1 MCHHGHR
8 GEWRSRRRGFID
20 PAALMGFWWSGSGSG
35 GPGARQGRRGHRGGR
50 VFEQGDLKYVILQL
64 LEEKP
69 RHGYDII
76 KELEERFAGTYSPS
90 PGTVYPTLSML
101 EDMGYAR
108 ARAEEEGGGRKIY
121 EITPE
126 GKAYLEENRGT
137 VDDIFDRIADLGT
150 SIFSTEMMELAQA
163 FKKLGWATYSNAH
176 KLSRDPEKLKQV
188 REILERAA
196 KDVEAALA

>member
-1 MCHHGHR
+1 MCCNWEDGREHR
-8 GEWRSRRRGFID
+8 GRRKGFAFD
-20 PAALMGFWWSGSGSG
+20 PASVMGFWWSGGGSG
-35 GPGARQGRRGHRGGR
+35 AGGRGRGPRGGR
-50 VFEQGDLKYVILQL
+50 IFEQGDLKYVVLQL

-108 ARAEEEGGGRKIY
+108 ARAEDGGRKIY
-121 EITPE
+121 EITDE

-137 VDDIFDRIADLGT
+137 VTDIFDRIADLGS
-150 SIFSTEMMELAQA
+150 SIFSNEMMALNQA
-163 FKKLGWATYSNAH
+163 FKRLGWVTYSNAP
-176 KLSRDPEKLKQV
+176 KLSRDADKLKSV

-196 KDVEAALA
+196 KEIETALA

>member
-1 MCHHGHR
+1 MCHHGYGSEFR
-8 GEWRSRRRGFID
+8 GRRRGFVD
-20 PAALMGFWWSGSGSG
+20 PAALMGFWWSGGGSG
-35 GPGARQGRRGHRGGR
+35 GGPGGRHGRRGHRGGR

-90 PGTVYPTLSML
+90 PGTVYPTLAML

-108 ARAEEEGGGRKIY
+108 AQTGESGRKIY
-121 EITPE
+121 EITTE

-137 VDDIFDRIADLGT
+137 VTDIFDRIADLGS
-150 SIFSTEMMELAQA
+150 SIFSTEMMELTQA
-163 FKKLGWATYSNAH
+163 FKKLGWVTYSNAP
-176 KLSRDPEKLKQV
+176 KLSREPEKVKSV

-196 KDVEAALA
+196 REIEAALA

>member
-1 MCHHGHR
+1 
-8 GEWRSRRRGFID
+8 
-20 PAALMGFWWSGSGSG
+20 
-35 GPGARQGRRGHRGGR
+35 
-50 VFEQGDLKYVILQL
+50 VILQL

-108 ARAEEEGGGRKIY
+108 ARTEEGGRKIY

-126 GKAYLEENRGT
+126 GTAYLEQNRGT
-137 VDDIFDRIADLGT
+137 VTDIFDRIAELGASLFT
-150 SIFSTEMMELAQA
+150 GGMMELNQA
-163 FKKLGWATYSNAH
+163 FKKLGWATYSNASR
-176 KLSRDPEKLKQV
+176 LTRDPEKLKTV
-188 REILERAA
+188 RDIIDRAA
-196 KDVEAALA
+196 KEIEAALA

>member
-1 MCHHGHR
+1 MCHDYGARWAGR
-8 GEWRSRRRGFID
+8 GWGFD
-20 PAALMGFWWSGSGSG
+20 PSSMGSFWGAG
-35 GPGARQGRRGHRGGR
+35 GPGSGRRRGHRGGR
-50 VFEQGDLKYVILQL
+50 IFEQGDLKYVILQL

-108 ARAEEEGGGRKIY
+108 ARTEEGGRKIY

-126 GKAYLEENRGT
+126 GTAYLEQNRGT
-137 VDDIFDRIADLGT
+137 VSDIFDRIAELG
-150 SIFSTEMMELAQA
+150 SSLFSGGMMELNQA
-163 FKKLGWATYSNAH
+163 FKRLGWATYSNASR
-176 KLSRDPEKLKQV
+176 LTRDPEKLKAV

-196 KDVEAALA
+196 KDVEAALV

>member
-1 MCHHGHR
+1 MCQHGHGGEPR
-8 GEWRSRRRGFID
+8 GRRKGFMFD
-20 PAALMGFWWSGSGSG
+20 PASVMGFWWSGGGAGHGGHRGRGS
-35 GPGARQGRRGHRGGR
+35 RGGR

-101 EDMGYAR
+101 EDLGYAR
-108 ARAEEEGGGRKIY
+108 ARTEEGGRKIY
-121 EITPE
+121 EITDE
-126 GKAYLEENRGT
+126 GRAYLEENRGT
-137 VDDIFDRIADLGT
+137 VTDIFDRIADLGS
-150 SIFSTEMMELAQA
+150 SIFSNEMMALNQA
-163 FKKLGWATYSNAH
+163 FKRLGWVTYSNAP
-176 KLSRDPEKLKQV
+176 KLSRDADKLKSV

-196 KDVEAALA
+196 ADIEAALA

>member
-1 MCHHGHR
+1 MCNSWHSREHR
-8 GEWRSRRRGFID
+8 AGRGWSFD
-20 PAALMGFWWSGSGSG
+20 PASMAGFWWTGG
-35 GPGARQGRRGHRGGR
+35 GPGGAGARGRRGGHRGGKI
-50 VFEQGDLKYVILQL
+50 FEQGDLKYVILQL

-108 ARAEEEGGGRKIY
+108 AQAEESGRKIY

-137 VDDIFDRIADLGT
+137 VTDIFDRIAELGS
-150 SIFSTEMMELAQA
+150 SIFSGGMMELNQA
-163 FKKLGWATYSNAH
+163 FKRLGWVTYSNAP
-176 KLSRDPEKLKQV
+176 KLAQNEDKLKAV
-188 REILERAA
+188 REILDRAT
-196 KDVEAALA
+196 KEIEAALA

>member
-1 MCHHGHR
+1 MCHWEQGSDQR
-8 GEWRSRRRGFID
+8 GRRRGFAFD
-20 PAALMGFWWSGSGSG
+20 PASVMGFWWTG
-35 GPGARQGRRGHRGGR
+35 GGAGGGTGGHRGRGPRGGR
-50 VFEQGDLKYVILQL
+50 IFEQGDLKYVVLQL

-108 ARAEEEGGGRKIY
+108 ARAEESGRKIY
-121 EITPE
+121 EITDE

-137 VDDIFDRIADLGT
+137 VTDIFDRIADLGA
-150 SIFSTEMMELAQA
+150 SIFSSEMAALTQA
-163 FKKLGWATYSNAH
+163 FKKLGWVTYSNAP
-176 KLSRDPEKLKQV
+176 KLSRDEAKLKSV

-196 KDVEAALA
+196 ADIEAALA

>member
-1 MCHHGHR
+1 M
-8 GEWRSRRRGFID
+8 
-20 PAALMGFWWSGSGSG
+20 AGFWWTGGGPG
-35 GPGARQGRRGHRGGR
+35 GPGARGRRGGHRGGR
-50 VFEQGDLKYVILQL
+50 IFEQGDLKYVILQL

-108 ARAEEEGGGRKIY
+108 AQAEESGRKIY

-137 VDDIFDRIADLGT
+137 VTDIFDRIAELGS
-150 SIFSTEMMELAQA
+150 SIFSGGMMELNQA
-163 FKKLGWATYSNAH
+163 FKRLGWVTYSSAP
-176 KLSRDPEKLKQV
+176 KLAQNEDKLKAV
-188 REILERAA
+188 REILDRAT
-196 KDVEAALA
+196 KEIEAALA

>member
-1 MCHHGHR
+1 MCSHGHR
-8 GEWRSRRRGFID
+8 GEWRNRRGGFFDPTFSAVWGWSAGGGEPGSRHRRR
-20 PAALMGFWWSGSGSG
+20 W
-35 GPGARQGRRGHRGGR
+35 QRGGR

-76 KELEERFAGTYSPS
+76 KELEERFGGTYSPS

-108 ARAEEEGGGRKIY
+108 ARTEEGGRKIY

-126 GKAYLEENRGT
+126 GKAYLEENRST

-150 SIFSTEMMELAQA
+150 SIFSSEMMELAHA
-163 FKKLGWATYSNAH
+163 FKKLGWATYSNMH
-176 KLSRDPEKLKQV
+176 KLSRDKEKMKTV
-188 REILERAA
+188 REVLERAA
-196 KDVEAALA
+196 KEVEAALA

>member
-8 GEWRSRRRGFID
+8 GEWRGRRRGFVD
-20 PAALMGFWWSGSGSG
+20 PAALMGFWWSGGG
-35 GPGARQGRRGHRGGR
+35 TGAGPGGKHWRHGHRGGR
-50 VFEQGDLKYVILQL
+50 IFEQGDLKYVILQL

-90 PGTVYPTLSML
+90 PGTVYPTLAML
-101 EDMGYAR
+101 EDLGYAR
-108 ARAEEEGGGRKIY
+108 AQTEESGRKIY

-126 GKAYLEENRGT
+126 GKAYLEENRST
-137 VDDIFDRIADLGT
+137 VTDIFDRIADLGS
-150 SIFSTEMMELAQA
+150 SIFSNEMMELTQA
-163 FKKLGWATYSNAH
+163 FKKLGWVTYSNAPR
-176 KLSRDPEKLKQV
+176 LSRDPEKLKAV

-196 KDVEAALA
+196 KEIETALG

>member
-1 MCHHGHR
+1 
-8 GEWRSRRRGFID
+8 
-20 PAALMGFWWSGSGSG
+20 MGFWWSGGGSG
-35 GPGARQGRRGHRGGR
+35 GGPAGGRHGRRGHRGGR
-50 VFEQGDLKYVILQL
+50 IFEQGDLKYVILQL

-90 PGTVYPTLSML
+90 PGTVYPTLAML

-108 ARAEEEGGGRKIY
+108 GQTEESGRKIY

-137 VDDIFDRIADLGT
+137 VTDIFDRIADVGT
-150 SIFSTEMMELAQA
+150 SIFSTEMMELTQA
-163 FKKLGWATYSNAH
+163 FKKLGWVTYSNAP
-176 KLSRDPEKLKQV
+176 KLSRDAEKLKSV
-188 REILERAA
+188 REILDRAA
-196 KDVEAALA
+196 REIEAALA